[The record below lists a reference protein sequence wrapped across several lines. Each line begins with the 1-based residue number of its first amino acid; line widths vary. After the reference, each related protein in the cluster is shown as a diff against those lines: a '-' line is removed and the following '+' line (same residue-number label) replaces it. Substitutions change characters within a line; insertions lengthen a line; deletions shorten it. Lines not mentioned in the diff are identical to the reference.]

1 MIEENENENDSE
13 YEFEDETDDV
23 DMQSLLETF
32 FLEHKK
38 NRNVVDVLCEIKRS
52 FETHNRILNA
62 MYELLTSRFE
72 VSVPSGDKHKPE
84 PEPEKK

>member
-1 MIEENENENDSE
+1 MIEENENDSE
-13 YEFEDETDDV
+13 YEFEENEDLDL
-23 DMQSLLETF
+23 QSMLETF

-62 MYELLTSRFE
+62 LYELLNTRF
-72 VSVPSGDKHKPE
+72 GANTPE
-84 PEPEKK
+84 PEPRQADHLSS

>member
-1 MIEENENENDSE
+1 MMDENENDSE
-13 YEFEDETDDV
+13 FEFEETEELDL
-23 DMQSLLETF
+23 QSMLETF

-62 MYELLTSRFE
+62 MYELLNNRFG
-72 VSVPSGDKHKPE
+72 VNKTPE
-84 PEPEKK
+84 PEPEQHTADT